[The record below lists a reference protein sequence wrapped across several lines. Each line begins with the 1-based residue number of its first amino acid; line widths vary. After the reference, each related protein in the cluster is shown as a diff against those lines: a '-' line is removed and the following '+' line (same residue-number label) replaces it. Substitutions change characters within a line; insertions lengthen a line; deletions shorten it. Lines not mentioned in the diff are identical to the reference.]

1 MSPNRLAPR
10 GNTVASSSGD
20 AGESRSVDAAE
31 RRRAH
36 NETLFREV
44 NERVEEVTSGL
55 AGVGDESLLL
65 RLVCEC
71 GLEECTEPIELT
83 DQKYES
89 VRRDS
94 RRFIVIP
101 GHEHTDSARVVER
114 HPDYLVVEKLGEAGE
129 IATEQDSDA

>member
-1 MSPNRLAPR
+1 MRENRA
-10 GNTVASSSGD
+10 
-20 AGESRSVDAAE
+20 VDATE

-55 AGVGDESLLL
+55 AGVGGESLVL

-71 GLEECTEPIELT
+71 GREECTEPIELT
-83 DQKYES
+83 DEQYKS
-89 VRRDS
+89 VRRDP
-94 RRFIVIP
+94 RRFIVVP

-129 IATEQDSDA
+129 IATDQDSHA

>member
-1 MSPNRLAPR
+1 L
-10 GNTVASSSGD
+10 
-20 AGESRSVDAAE
+20 VDATE

-55 AGVGDESLLL
+55 TGTGDESLML

-71 GLEECTEPIELT
+71 GREEFTEPIELT
-83 DQKYES
+83 DQRYKS
-89 VRRDS
+89 VRRDP
-94 RRFIVIP
+94 RRFIVVP

-114 HPDYLVVEKLGEAGE
+114 HSEYLVVEKQGEAGE
-129 IATEQDSDA
+129 IATEHDSQA